1 MAQLCIYNTSN
12 HVTFREIC
20 ASLTWEKEGTRF
32 KHVQG
37 ATSPVTLDCLLSR
50 KNRLIPLNAVYY
62 FPQIGQILIDS
73 NYVFKHSYLLQYM

>member
-37 ATSPVTLDCLLSR
+37 ATSPLLLWTACCHVR
-50 KNRLIPLNAVYY
+50 IV
-62 FPQIGQILIDS
+62 
-73 NYVFKHSYLLQYM
+73 